1 MGVLWCFCGYE
12 PAGCPLTYVHL
23 RAESAGQVYLPE
35 VNYVM
40 MVLTVIV
47 VAIFKTTTILGNAY
61 GGPAPALQGFASNS
75 VVRPADVEPRQCAA
89 AAR

>member
-1 MGVLWCFCGYE
+1 M
-12 PAGCPLTYVHL
+12 
-23 RAESAGQVYLPE
+23 YLPE

-61 GGPAPALQGFASNS
+61 GGHISPSSAVAWVLFGCSACGMSGRTNVQQQRNGH
-75 VVRPADVEPRQCAA
+75 QL
-89 AAR
+89 

>member
-1 MGVLWCFCGYE
+1 M
-12 PAGCPLTYVHL
+12 
-23 RAESAGQVYLPE
+23 YLPE

-61 GGPAPALQGFASNS
+61 GGPRTSSAGFWF
-75 VVRPADVEPRQCAA
+75 
-89 AAR
+89 